1 MGTMQIQGQS
11 AIVTG
16 GASGLGA
23 ATARMLVE
31 RGAKVA
37 LFDLQRE
44 PGEALAGEIGAL
56 FLPVDVSSEAD
67 VNGALDAAQSMHGPA
82 RILVNCAGI
91 APAIKTVGREF
102 VPHPVDRFR
111 HVIEVNLVGTFIVL
125 SRFAARLAQADPIG
139 EERGVIINTAS
150 IAAFEGQ
157 IGHAAYSASKAGIVG
172 LTLPI
177 ARELAASQIRVMT
190 IAPGVF
196 RTPIVEALPPR
207 VQKSVARQIPH
218 PSRMAHPREFAQLV
232 EAIIFNPALNGET
245 IRIDGAARLP
255 PH

>member
-1 MGTMQIQGQS
+1 MQIEGQS

-23 ATARMLVE
+23 ATARMLAE

-37 LFDLQRE
+37 MFDLE
-44 PGEALAGEIGAL
+44 CKAGEVLARELGAL
-56 FLPVDVSSEAD
+56 FQRVDVTKEDD
-67 VNGALDAAQSMHGPA
+67 VNQGLGAAEAAHGAA

-91 APAIKTVGREF
+91 AAAIKTVGREF
-102 VPHPVDRFR
+102 VPHPLDRFR
-111 HVIEVNLVGTFIVL
+111 QVIEINLVGTFIVL
-125 SRFAARLAQADPIG
+125 SRFAARLAQKESIG
-139 EERGVIINTAS
+139 EERGVIICTAS

-172 LTLPI
+172 FTLPI
-177 ARELAASQIRVMT
+177 ARELASSQIRVMT

-196 RTPIVEALPPR
+196 STPMVAGLSAQ
-207 VQKSVARQIPH
+207 VQESVARQIPH
-218 PSRMAHPREFAQLV
+218 PNRMAHPREFAQLV
-232 EAIIFNPALNGET
+232 ESIVRNPILNGET

-255 PH
+255 PC

>member
-1 MGTMQIQGQS
+1 MQIEGQS

-37 LFDLQRE
+37 VFDLRRE
-44 PGEALAGEIGAL
+44 AGEALAGELGAL
-56 FLPVDVSSEAD
+56 FFPVEVTDEAA
-67 VNGALDAAQSMHGPA
+67 VNGAFETAAAAHGTA

-91 APAIKTVGREF
+91 APAVRTVGRDF
-102 VPHPVDRFR
+102 TPHPLDKFR
-111 HVIEVNLVGTFIVL
+111 QVIEINLVGTFITL
-125 SRFAARLAQADPIG
+125 SRFAARLARADALG
-139 EERGVIINTAS
+139 EERGVIVNTAS

-177 ARELAASQIRVMT
+177 ARELASSLIRVMT
-190 IAPGVF
+190 IAPGMF
-196 RTPIVEALPPR
+196 ETPIVAGLSPKVREA
-207 VQKSVARQIPH
+207 VATQIPH

-232 EAIIFNPALNGET
+232 ESIILNPILNGET
-245 IRIDGAARLP
+245 IRIDGAVRLP
-255 PH
+255 PR